1 MGTLA
6 GQNEKDVSEKWTR
19 RNRAANILILVSGI
33 VLLMG
38 IIFALQLPDRMKE
51 GAVRRQNQIAED
63 ALEKGY
69 KCYRVLPKLQFA
81 GTENRGDILIAPM
94 ETGETFAIL
103 ISVNTKENRTGMHAS
118 YVDVFVREDSAE
130 PRVINGTEMKLYT
143 DCYATLD
150 YIGQG
155 EALGGAILAAF
166 LIFVSVFLFLIL
178 LVVGIVIK
186 VLAYKSKK
194 YA

>member
-1 MGTLA
+1 MGPSTRQDDNIMPA
-6 GQNEKDVSEKWTR
+6 KWTR
-19 RNRAANILILVSGI
+19 RNKAANILIIVSGV

-38 IIFALQLPDRMKE
+38 IIFAVHLPERMKE
-51 GAVRRQNQIAED
+51 EAVSRQNRIAAD

-69 KCYRVLPKLQFA
+69 RCYKVLPKLQFA
-81 GTENRGDILIAPM
+81 GTENRGDILVAST
-94 ETGETFAIL
+94 ETGETFAVL
-103 ISVNTKENRTGMHAS
+103 ISVNTEENRTGMHAS

-130 PRVINGTEMKLYT
+130 TRVINSTEMKLYT

-155 EALGGAILAAF
+155 ESLGGAILAAF
-166 LIFVSVFLFLIL
+166 LIVVSVLLFLIL

-186 VLAYKSKK
+186 VLAYRSKN
-194 YA
+194 